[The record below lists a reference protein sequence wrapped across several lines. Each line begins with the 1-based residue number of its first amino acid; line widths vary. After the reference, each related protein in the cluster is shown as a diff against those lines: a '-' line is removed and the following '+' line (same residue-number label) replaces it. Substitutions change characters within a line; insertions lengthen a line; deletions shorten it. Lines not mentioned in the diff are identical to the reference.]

1 MLSRYDTFGLI
12 KIGVMD
18 EDSSNAVTTITESYN
33 MLKNKGISRLGVDLT
48 SATVC
53 QREPTIDRLLEC
65 LFKEHIILIR
75 SPPMTGKTSLG
86 QLLEAKL
93 LQLDELQN
101 GSACVFR
108 ISLIWMENLI
118 DPSWTFADGFQML
131 MNITWNEFLQQCS
144 DKKTYL
150 IIDEVQK
157 IYRKKNGEPCHGGS
171 AFWNA
176 FKRIMQN
183 LQLSIVAL
191 ASYGHYGAYAT
202 RGKRSDM
209 DISPLNNLTT
219 KNEWGYKDI
228 CYTKEEFRVY
238 FDRFSEEHL
247 KEKLVKDDIPYLF
260 NYLSKI
266 TVCYPGLIVY
276 TMDHI
281 GERFTKKDSNS
292 LSFDIIFSY
301 LKSHDFNDLLKTIH
315 AFYPASDLS
324 YEERRIVD
332 AVLFKKGGLDYEAE
346 KIPNDGQLL
355 KTNAL
360 VDTSSNKS
368 HLALLDFPAPLL

>member
-1 MLSRYDTFGLI
+1 M
-12 KIGVMD
+12 K
-18 EDSSNAVTTITESYN
+18 
-33 MLKNKGISRLGVDLT
+33 
-48 SATVC
+48 C
-53 QREPTIDRLLEC
+53 
-65 LFKEHIILIR
+65 
-75 SPPMTGKTSLG
+75 
-86 QLLEAKL
+86 
-93 LQLDELQN
+93 
-101 GSACVFR
+101 
-108 ISLIWMENLI
+108 
-118 DPSWTFADGFQML
+118 
-131 MNITWNEFLQQCS
+131 
-144 DKKTYL
+144 KKY
-150 IIDEVQK
+150 I
-157 IYRKKNGEPCHGGS
+157 GEPCHCGS

-191 ASYGHYGAYAT
+191 APYGHYGAYAT
-202 RGKRSDM
+202 REKH
-209 DISPLNNLTT
+209 
-219 KNEWGYKDI
+219 I

-238 FDRFSEEHL
+238 FDRFCEEHL

-266 TVCYPGLIVY
+266 TVYHPGLIVY

-292 LSFDIIFSY
+292 LSFDILFSY

-346 KIPNDGQLL
+346 KIPNDGRLL

-368 HLALLDFPAPLL
+368 HIALLDFPAPLH

>member
-1 MLSRYDTFGLI
+1 MATFEEVGEQLEKAEEEYGEVKKKLEDLERGL
-12 KIGVMD
+12 GG
-18 EDSSNAVTTITESYN
+18 TTY
-33 MLKNKGISRLGVDLT
+33 KGLEGGFFYEGVDLT

-53 QREPTIDRLLEC
+53 QREPTINRLLEC
-65 LFKEHIILIR
+65 MFKEHIILFR

-101 GSACVFR
+101 GSAC
-108 ISLIWMENLI
+108 
-118 DPSWTFADGFQML
+118 
-131 MNITWNEFLQQCS
+131 C
-144 DKKTYL
+144 KKY
-150 IIDEVQK
+150 I
-157 IYRKKNGEPCHGGS
+157 GEPCHCGS

-191 ASYGHYGAYAT
+191 APYGHYGAYAT
-202 RGKRSDM
+202 REKH
-209 DISPLNNLTT
+209 
-219 KNEWGYKDI
+219 I

-238 FDRFSEEHL
+238 FDRFCEEHL

-266 TVCYPGLIVY
+266 TVYHPGLIVY

-292 LSFDIIFSY
+292 LSFDILFSY

-346 KIPNDGQLL
+346 KIPNDGRLL

-368 HLALLDFPAPLL
+368 HIALLDFPAPLH

>member
-1 MLSRYDTFGLI
+1 
-12 KIGVMD
+12 
-18 EDSSNAVTTITESYN
+18 AP
-33 MLKNKGISRLGVDLT
+33 KNKGISRLGGLGGTTYKGLEGVDLT

-53 QREPTIDRLLEC
+53 QREPTINRLLEC
-65 LFKEHIILIR
+65 LFNEHIILIR
-75 SPPMTGKTSLG
+75 SPSMTGKTSLG
-86 QLLEAKL
+86 QLLGAKL
-93 LQLDELQN
+93 LQLDEVQN

-118 DPSWTFADGFQML
+118 DPSWTFVDGFQML
-131 MNITWNEFLQQCS
+131 MNITWNEFLQQC
-144 DKKTYL
+144 
-150 IIDEVQK
+150 
-157 IYRKKNGEPCHGGS
+157 GEPCHCGS

-191 ASYGHYGAYAT
+191 APYGHYGAYAT
-202 RGKRSDM
+202 REKH
-209 DISPLNNLTT
+209 
-219 KNEWGYKDI
+219 I

-238 FDRFSEEHL
+238 FDRFCEEHL

-266 TVCYPGLIVY
+266 TVYHPGLIVY

-292 LSFDIIFSY
+292 LSFDILFSY

-346 KIPNDGQLL
+346 KIPNDGRLL

-368 HLALLDFPAPLL
+368 HIALLDFPAPLH